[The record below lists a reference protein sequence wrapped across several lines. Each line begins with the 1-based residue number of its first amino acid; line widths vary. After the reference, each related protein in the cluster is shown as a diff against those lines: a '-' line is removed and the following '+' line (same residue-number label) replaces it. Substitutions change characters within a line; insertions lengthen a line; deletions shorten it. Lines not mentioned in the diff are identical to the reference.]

1 MRVTKFFPTL
11 LFLLLSVLSFA
22 QKGWIRGTVY
32 DGKTGEFLPG
42 VTILAEGTTIGT
54 ITDLDGAFNLNIAPG
69 TYTVRISFISYAPLV
84 LSEVV
89 VKAGEAT
96 ILENLTL
103 KETTIE
109 IGEAVVTARAIRN
122 TEMAILAMKKNSVN
136 VLDAISSAGL
146 KKTGDSDAASSLKR
160 VTGVSV
166 EGGKYVFVR
175 GLGDRYT
182 KTVLNGLDI
191 PGLDP
196 DRNTLQMDIFPSSII
211 ENMVVN
217 KTFSA
222 DLPADFTG
230 GVIDINIKDFPEAK
244 TGSVSASI
252 GYNPDAHFNRDYL
265 TYNGGKT
272 DFLGFDDGTRDIP
285 ATSNIP
291 FFQDAYLDQQGET
304 GQRYKQIL
312 QSFNPTMAA
321 TRERSFM
328 DFGLGASFGNQFE
341 AGKYTLGYTL
351 SFSYKNNTE
360 FYEDAENGSY
370 GKKADRDEA
379 EMEVRNFQ
387 TGGFGV
393 NDVLLSGL
401 GGFAVKTKNSKYR
414 IYLTHLQNGQ
424 SQAGIFNYK
433 TTNLGTEFSGFQ
445 HNLEYNQRSL
455 TNLMLDGK
463 YNLPGKNWE
472 IEWKISPTFSSI
484 KDPDIRFT
492 RYQVRENG
500 LHSIGTEVG
509 FPLRIWRDLEEINLA
524 GVLHLTKK
532 FHFNDEDAK
541 LRFGGAYTY
550 KQRDFIIRNFTINPR
565 NIPLTGDPDE
575 LFWPENLWPYQGNA
589 ERGITYETP
598 FIPNNANEFDAEVS
612 NLAAYVSAE
621 LSPFKGLKAV
631 AGLRVE
637 NYIQHYSGRN
647 QSATVVF
654 DNEKVLDS
662 FDLFPT
668 INLIYGLTD
677 DQNLRLSWSKTIARP
692 SFKELSF
699 AQIFDPIT
707 GRSFIG
713 GLSPDKDDE
722 KGFVYWDGNL
732 VSTDIQNFDFRWEL
746 FQPGGQTV
754 SLSAFY
760 KTFKNPIEMVQFVSN
775 KGSFQPR
782 NVGDGKVIGGE
793 VELRQNLKVLGESF
807 KNLNL
812 MVNYT
817 YIHSEIEMSD
827 TEYDSRLANAR
838 TGEKI
843 KDTRDMAGQAP
854 YLINA
859 GLTYDGNGSEGIWKG
874 LDAGLF
880 YNVQGKTLQYVGIN
894 DLPDVYNKPFHSL
907 NFNMNK
913 VLGEKERFQIGF
925 KVENLLKAKRE
936 SVYQSY
942 QSSDQYFERLSPGT
956 KFEFK
961 LSYSLY

>member
-11 LFLLLSVLSFA
+11 LFLFLSVLSFA

-42 VTILAEGTTIGT
+42 VTIVAEGTTTGT

-69 TYTVRISFISYAPLV
+69 SYTIRVSFISYAPLI
-84 LSEVV
+84 LSDVV
-89 VKAGEAT
+89 VKSGQAT
-96 ILENLTL
+96 VLENLTL

-122 TEMAILAMKKNSVN
+122 TEMAVLAMKKNSVN
-136 VLDAISSAGL
+136 LLDAISAAGL
-146 KKTGDSDAASSLKR
+146 KRTGDSDAASSLKR

-166 EGGKYVFVR
+166 EGGKYIFVR

-196 DRNTLQMDIFPSSII
+196 DRNTLQMDIFPAGVIG
-211 ENMVVN
+211 NMIVN

-230 GVIDINIKDFPEAK
+230 GAININIQDFPEKK
-244 TGSVSASI
+244 TGNLSVSL
-252 GYNPDAHFNRDYL
+252 GYNPDAHFKKDYL
-265 TYNGGKT
+265 TYDGGKT
-272 DFLGFDDGTRDIP
+272 DFLGFDDGTREIP

-291 FFQDAYLDQQGET
+291 FFAEAIGNPGGEKGT
-304 GQRYKQIL
+304 RYKQIL

-321 TRERSFM
+321 SKERSFM
-328 DFGLGASFGNQFE
+328 DLGLGATFGNQFE
-341 AGKYTLGYTL
+341 AGRRTWGYL
-351 SFSYKNNTE
+351 VSFSYKNNTE
-360 FYEDAENGSY
+360 FYENTETGRY
-370 GKKADRDEA
+370 GKKADAGETA
-379 EMEVRNFQ
+379 MEKREFQ
-387 TGGFGV
+387 TGNYGV
-393 NDVLLSGL
+393 NDVMWSGL
-401 GGFAVKTKNSKYR
+401 AGVSVKSKKAKYR
-414 IYLTHLQNGQ
+414 FYLMHLQNGQ
-424 SQAGIFNYK
+424 STAGIFDYSKSNR
-433 TTNLGTEFSGFQ
+433 GTEFSGFQ

-455 TNLMLDGK
+455 TNLLLEGK
-463 YNLPGKNWE
+463 YNLPQKNWE
-472 IEWKISPTFSSI
+472 IEWKLSPTLSGL

-492 RYQVRENG
+492 RYQIRENNTY
-500 LHSIGTEVG
+500 SIGTEVG
-509 FPLRIWRDLEEINLA
+509 FPMRIWRELDEKNIA
-524 GVLHLTKK
+524 GVLHLIKK
-532 FHFNDEDAK
+532 FSFNEEDAK

-565 NIPLTGDPDE
+565 NIPLTGNPDE
-575 LFWPENLWPYQGNA
+575 LFLPENLWPYQGNSNS
-589 ERGITYETP
+589 GTTYEVP
-598 FIPNNANEFDAEVS
+598 FIPNNPNEFDAKVS
-612 NLAAYVSAE
+612 NLAGYVSAE
-621 LSPFKGLKAV
+621 LSLFKGLKAI
-631 AGLRVE
+631 AGMRAE
-637 NYIQHYSGRN
+637 NYIQHYTGSD
-647 QSATVVF
+647 QQKTVVMK
-654 DNEKVLDS
+654 DQKVLDD
-662 FDLFPT
+662 FNIFPAV
-668 INLIYGLTD
+668 NLIWQLTKE
-677 DQNLRLSWSKTIARP
+677 QNLRLAWSKTIARP

-713 GLSPDKDDE
+713 GLSPDRDDE
-722 KGFVYWDGNL
+722 KGVVYWDGNL
-732 VSTDIQNFDFRWEL
+732 VSTDIQNMDLRWEL

-754 SLSAFY
+754 SLGAFY

-775 KGSFQPR
+775 EGSYQPR
-782 NVGDGKVIGGE
+782 NVGDGQVAGGE
-793 VELRQNLKVLGESF
+793 LEVRQNLKALRESL
-807 KNLNL
+807 KNLTL
-812 MVNYT
+812 MLNYT
-817 YIHSEIEMSD
+817 YIHSRIEMST
-827 TEYDSRLANAR
+827 TEFHSRLEHAR
-838 TGEKI
+838 TGETV

-859 GLTYDGNGSEGIWKG
+859 GLTYDGNGGKGFAKG

-894 DLPDVYNKPFHSL
+894 DLPDVYGKPFHSL

-913 VLGEKERFQIGF
+913 VLGEKERFQLGF
-925 KVENLLKAKRE
+925 KVENLLGAKRE

-942 QSSDQYFERLSPGT
+942 RATDQYFERRSPGT